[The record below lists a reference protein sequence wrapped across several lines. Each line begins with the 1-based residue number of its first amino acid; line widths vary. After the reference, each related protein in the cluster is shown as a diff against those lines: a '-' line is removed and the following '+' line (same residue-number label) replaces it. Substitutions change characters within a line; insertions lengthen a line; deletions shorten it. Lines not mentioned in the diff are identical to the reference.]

1 MNWIRFLTL
10 GNPVSPVRERETD
23 VQITTVQSKCG
34 SDIWCAQ
41 VECWESGVGGGGA
54 GREDFTQLSSHFRG
68 SFRGRG
74 VSLVLEGWIGVRSR
88 SEGMGVSGRWDHTGR
103 GSVCVWGSK

>member
-41 VECWESGVGGGGA
+41 VECWESGVGGGRGGEGRLHSAEQSLQGKFQGKRGQFGA
-54 GREDFTQLSSHFRG
+54 GRMDRRQEQ
-68 SFRGRG
+68 
-74 VSLVLEGWIGVRSR
+74 
-88 SEGMGVSGRWDHTGR
+88 
-103 GSVCVWGSK
+103 K